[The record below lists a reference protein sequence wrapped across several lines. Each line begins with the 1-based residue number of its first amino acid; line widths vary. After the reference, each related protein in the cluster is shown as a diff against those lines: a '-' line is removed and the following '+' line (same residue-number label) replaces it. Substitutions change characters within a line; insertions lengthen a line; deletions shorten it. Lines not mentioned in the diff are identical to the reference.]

1 MIKYLKSM
9 RLFWIV
15 LILICSVGAYLSG
28 PNSPFLK
35 DNVEDLYSYKVIND
49 VNLRDKPSS
58 KSNIIDVLKQNESIV
73 IVDSVN
79 SWYNIID
86 ADSNNGF
93 VSKKFITKT
102 ITNSNTTQANPSM
115 NNKIILIIVTLAGY
129 IIMYSI
135 N

>member
-1 MIKYLKSM
+1 MDCFY
-9 RLFWIV
+9 F
-15 LILICSVGAYLSG
+15 ICSVGAYLSG
-28 PNSPFLK
+28 PNSPFSK

-86 ADSNNGF
+86 AESNNGF

-102 ITNSNTTQANPSM
+102 ITN
-115 NNKIILIIVTLAGY
+115 I
-129 IIMYSI
+129 
-135 N
+135 

>member
-1 MIKYLKSM
+1 MKKSN
-9 RLFWIV
+9 RQFWIV
-15 LILICSVGAYLSG
+15 LILICIIGGYLSG
-28 PNSPFLK
+28 PNSPFSN

-102 ITNSNTTQANPSM
+102 I
-115 NNKIILIIVTLAGY
+115 IL
-129 IIMYSI
+129 
-135 N
+135 